1 MTKACDPMTIKDI
14 DVYIDEG
21 QSLKAIAQAYSEIA
35 NLKIRRIRG
44 VVERNRLFFD
54 EIVAVYGIVKAF
66 ALKKKI
72 AVTKPKKKL
81 YILLTSNYRFYG
93 AINSSLI
100 NYFIGST
107 RELPDVDKLII
118 GKGGVDYFKATNFL
132 PKYQEIILKS
142 DMPTSLELA
151 NLARLSADYNQ
162 VLVFHAKLKSLI
174 VQAATFTDVSAV
186 SLYLREFFKA
196 DHPTKGRTSFMN
208 FIFEPEL
215 PKILNFFDN
224 QILTLLLEQTFLE
237 SELSRTASR
246 FISMDQAETEANK
259 LIKQYQILKAYTKR
273 NMDNNKILENFASM
287 MAVRKDLSS

>member
-1 MTKACDPMTIKDI
+1 MTIKDL
-14 DVYIDEG
+14 DNFIDEG
-21 QSLKAIAQAYSEIA
+21 ESLKSIAQAYCEIA
-35 NLKIRRIRG
+35 NLKTRRIRG
-44 VVERNRLFFD
+44 AVERNRLFFD
-54 EIVAVYGIVKAF
+54 EIATIYGIVKAL
-66 ALKKKI
+66 ALEKKI
-72 AVTKPKKKL
+72 AVAKPKKRL
-81 YILLTSNYRFYG
+81 CILLTSNYRFYG

-107 RELPDVDKLII
+107 RELTDVDKLII
-118 GKGGVDYFKATNFL
+118 GKGGIDYFRATNFL
-132 PKYQEIILKS
+132 PKYQEIILKD
-142 DMPTSLELA
+142 DMPDSLELA
-151 NLARLSADYNQ
+151 NLAHLSADYNQ

-186 SLYLREFFKA
+186 SLYLREFSKA
-196 DHPTKGRTSFMN
+196 DHPAKGQASFLN

-287 MAVRKDLSS
+287 MAVRKENHEL